1 MKINQRNYFH
11 KWIANE
17 VITEKKPGKKFRL
30 GRDSNTSQIC
40 LAPNVWSR
48 SSVGSSGQLESW
60 RHGFESRRSL
70 NFSRLLFCNCWWF
83 TVHLWELF
91 LCLYQ
96 SFIIQ
101 QWKLSAFLQFSVT
114 KMPKWSVYVRLI
126 EGRKTGTSGDV
137 RSIQG
142 CTADPLYPNINGHVL
157 LCAPYYFWWPWPE
170 TFYEQTRV
178 SLLAI
183 IFYNLTTSMFGSVVI
198 L

>member
-1 MKINQRNYFH
+1 MDCKLSNYR
-11 KWIANE
+11 
-17 VITEKKPGKKFRL
+17 KKPENKFRL
-30 GRDSNTSQIC
+30 RRDSNTSQNC
-40 LAPNVWSR
+40 LAPSLWFH
-48 SSVGSSGQLESW
+48 SSVGSSCQLESW

-70 NFSRLLFCNCWWF
+70 NFSRLLFCNCRWF

-101 QWKLSAFLQFSVT
+101 QWKLYAFLQFSVT

-126 EGRKTGTSGDV
+126 QGRKTGTSGV
-137 RSIQG
+137 G

-157 LCAPYYFWWPWPE
+157 LCVPYYFWWPWPE

>member
-1 MKINQRNYFH
+1 MDCKLSNYR
-11 KWIANE
+11 
-17 VITEKKPGKKFRL
+17 KKPGKKFRL

-40 LAPNVWSR
+40 LAPNVWFR
-48 SSVGSSGQLESW
+48 SSVGSSGKLESW

-101 QWKLSAFLQFSVT
+101 KWRLSAFLQFSVFRCG
-114 KMPKWSVYVRLI
+114 VYRWPLI
-126 EGRKTGTSGDV
+126 P
-137 RSIQG
+137 Q
-142 CTADPLYPNINGHVL
+142 HVL
-157 LCAPYYFWWPWPE
+157 LCVPYYFWWPWPE

>member
-1 MKINQRNYFH
+1 MKIKQRNYFH

-17 VITEKKPGKKFRL
+17 VITEKKPEKKFRL
-30 GRDSNTSQIC
+30 GRDSN
-40 LAPNVWSR
+40 LPRSR
-48 SSVGSSGQLESW
+48 CVVSSSVGSSGQLESW

-114 KMPKWSVYVRLI
+114 KMPKWSVYVCLI
-126 EGRKTGTSGDV
+126 EGRKTGTPGDV

-178 SLLAI
+178 SLFSDYFL
-183 IFYNLTTSMFGSVVI
+183 
-198 L
+198 